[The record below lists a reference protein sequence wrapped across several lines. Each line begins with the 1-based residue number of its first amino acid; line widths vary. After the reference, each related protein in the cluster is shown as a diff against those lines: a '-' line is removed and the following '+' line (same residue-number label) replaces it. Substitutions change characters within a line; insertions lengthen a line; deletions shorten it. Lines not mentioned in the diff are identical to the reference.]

1 MRGVKPALGLL
12 AVVAAIALGGC
23 AETTLAV
30 HTAKQLGRDEGKA
43 QGIYKVGDPYQIN
56 GTWYYPAE
64 DYGYSE
70 TGIASYYG
78 GEGQGTNFHGRNTAN
93 GEVYDM
99 NALTAAHQ
107 TLPMPSLVRVTNLE
121 NGRSV
126 VLRVND
132 RGPFARGRIID
143 VSRRSAQLLGF
154 ESQGTARVR
163 VEILPDESR
172 SLKSA
177 MLRGPTGNETQ
188 VAAAVPRTSIA
199 SDSLPP
205 PPGAKAST
213 STTVAA
219 LPPPSATLPPA
230 QTTTAT
236 SGRQKGQVV
245 QRPGAR
251 PAAPVVAQPAQQVAP
266 AAPPRGQTATSR
278 AAAAPAAP
286 TEVAALPVP
295 QQPAATAMVTVNPVQ
310 PSSLFI
316 QAGAFSNYDNAYRM
330 SVRLSRY
337 GQAKVTTVS
346 GGGQQLYRVR
356 LGPLNS
362 VKDADSLLAEVS
374 PVVPE
379 ARIVVD

>member
-1 MRGVKPALGLL
+1 MRGVKPTLGLL
-12 AVVAAIALGGC
+12 AVVAAMVLGGC

-30 HTAKQLGRDEGKA
+30 HTAKQLGRGDEKT
-43 QGIYKVGDPYQIN
+43 QGVYKVGDPYQIN
-56 GTWYYPAE
+56 GVWYYPAE
-64 DYGYSE
+64 DYGYTE

-126 VLRVND
+126 VLRIND

-154 ESQGTARVR
+154 ESQGTAKVR
-163 VEILPDESR
+163 VEVLADESR
-172 SLKSA
+172 NLKAA
-177 MLRGPTGNETQ
+177 MLRTPPPDTQ
-188 VAAAVPRTSIA
+188 VASAVPRVAIA

-205 PPGAKAST
+205 PAGARASSAT
-213 STTVAA
+213 AAA
-219 LPPPSATLPPA
+219 LPPPSATQPPA
-230 QTTTAT
+230 QKAPAT
-236 SGRQKGQVV
+236 SARSKGKVV
-245 QRPGAR
+245 EQPAAR
-251 PAAPVVAQPAQQVAP
+251 PAAPVIAQPAQPAP
-266 AAPPRGQTATSR
+266 VMPTRGQTATSR
-278 AAAAPAAP
+278 AAVAPP
-286 TEVAALPVP
+286 VSEVAALPV
-295 QQPAATAMVTVNPVQ
+295 QQQAAATAMVTVNPVQ
-310 PSSLFI
+310 PSNLFI

-337 GQAKVTTVS
+337 GQAKVTPVIAS
-346 GGGQQLYRVR
+346 GQQLYRVR
-356 LGPLNS
+356 LGPITS
-362 VKDADSLLAEVS
+362 VKDADSLLAEVT

>member
-12 AVVAAIALGGC
+12 AILMAMTLGGC

-30 HTAKQLGRDEGKA
+30 HTAKQLGRGEEKA
-43 QGIYKVGDPYQIN
+43 QGVYKVGDPYQIN
-56 GTWYYPAE
+56 GAWYYPAE
-64 DYGYSE
+64 DYSYTE
-70 TGIASYYG
+70 TGIASFYG
-78 GEGQGTNFHGRNTAN
+78 GEGQGVNFHGRNTAN

-154 ESQGTARVR
+154 ESQGTARVK
-163 VEILPDESR
+163 VEILADESR
-172 SLKSA
+172 TLKA
-177 MLRGPTGNETQ
+177 ALLRGPAAETQ
-188 VAAAVPRTSIA
+188 VAAAVSRASIA
-199 SDSLPP
+199 SDALPP
-205 PPGAKAST
+205 PPGARANST
-213 STTVAA
+213 PVAA

-230 QTTTAT
+230 ETAVAT
-236 SGRQKGQVV
+236 SGKSKGKVV
-245 QRPGAR
+245 QQPAAR
-251 PAAPVVAQPAQQVAP
+251 PAAPVVAQPATPVAP
-266 AAPPRGQTATSR
+266 ARGQTAVSR
-278 AAAAPAAP
+278 AAMAPP
-286 TEVAALPVP
+286 VNEVAALPV
-295 QQPAATAMVTVNPVQ
+295 QQQAAATAMVTVNPVQ
-310 PSSLFI
+310 PTSLFI

-346 GGGQQLYRVR
+346 SSGQQLYRVR
-356 LGPLNS
+356 IGPLGS
-362 VKDADSLLAEVS
+362 VKEADSLLSEVT
-374 PVVPE
+374 PVIPE

>member
-12 AVVAAIALGGC
+12 AVVSAIALGGC

-30 HTAKQLGRDEGKA
+30 HTAKQLGRGDDSKA
-43 QGIYKVGDPYQIN
+43 QGIYKIGDPYQIN

-70 TGIASYYG
+70 TGIASFYG
-78 GEGQGTNFHGRNTAN
+78 GEGQGVNFHGRNTAN
-93 GEVYDM
+93 GEIYDM

-132 RGPFARGRIID
+132 RGPFVRGRIID

-154 ESQGTARVR
+154 ETQGTARVK
-163 VEILPDESR
+163 VDVLADESR
-172 SLKSA
+172 TLKAA
-177 MLRGPTGNETQ
+177 MLRGPAAAETQ
-188 VAAAVPRTSIA
+188 VAAAVPRAAIA
-199 SDSLPP
+199 SDALPP
-205 PPGAKAST
+205 PPGSRAST
-213 STTVAA
+213 GTTVTA

-230 QTTTAT
+230 EMATAT
-236 SGRQKGQVV
+236 SGRSKGKVV
-245 QRPGAR
+245 QQPAAR
-251 PAAPVVAQPAQQVAP
+251 PAAPVVAQPAQPSTA
-266 AAPPRGQTATSR
+266 AAPSRGQAVSR
-278 AAAAPAAP
+278 AAVAPP
-286 TEVAALPVP
+286 LTEVAALPVA

-310 PSSLFI
+310 ATSLFV

-337 GQAKVTTVS
+337 GRAKVTTVS
-346 GGGQQLYRVR
+346 SGGQQLYRVR

-362 VKDADSLLAEVS
+362 VKEADSLLAEVT